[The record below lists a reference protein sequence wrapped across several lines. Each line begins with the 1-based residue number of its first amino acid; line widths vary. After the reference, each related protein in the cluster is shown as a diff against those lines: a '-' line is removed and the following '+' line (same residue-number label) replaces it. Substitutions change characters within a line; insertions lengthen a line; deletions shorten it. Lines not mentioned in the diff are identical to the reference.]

1 MQLLID
7 TEAAENIRQTVKAL
21 ADERNDLK
29 RKLERC
35 DSMLHQLRIIN
46 DSLRKELASARKA
59 K

>member
-1 MQLLID
+1 MLILNPE
-7 TEAAENIRQTVKAL
+7 EASTIRQTVKAL
-21 ADERNDLK
+21 AEERNDLK

-46 DSLRKELASARKA
+46 NSLRKELASARKA

>member
-1 MQLLID
+1 MLVLDQQ
-7 TEAAENIRQTVKAL
+7 EAATIRQTVKAL
-21 ADERNDLK
+21 AEERNDLK

>member
-1 MQLLID
+1 LID

-21 ADERNDLK
+21 VEERNDLK

>member
-21 ADERNDLK
+21 VEERNDLK

-35 DSMLHQLRIIN
+35 DAMLHQLRIIN

>member
-1 MQLLID
+1 MLVLNPE
-7 TEAAENIRQTVKAL
+7 EAATIRQTVKAL
-21 ADERNDLK
+21 AEERNDLK

-35 DSMLHQLRIIN
+35 DAMLHQLRIIN